1 MKSFTLKITVRVLT
15 AGCMLW
21 QLASC
26 VSTEQEANS
35 VSRNARTIYQ
45 PPVAGSR
52 TRVNSKTVLNTV
64 STAHVFSN
72 PKALDNFVLQLRG
85 PRVLTGQAH
94 FVVISSAGDTLRH
107 EVLPARALIGDR
119 ASSDPLATTVRD
131 REIAILQGMNNF
143 FADDHFSRPAVPAN
157 AEQPAEVDVKTWLAL
172 STDTTAVGFDYTGAG
187 GAERRMAYVRKL
199 GKTIVISQ

>member
-1 MKSFTLKITVRVLT
+1 MKTSTLKVIGRALVT
-15 AGCMLW
+15 GCMLL

-26 VSTEQEANS
+26 VSTEHEATS
-35 VSRNARTIYQ
+35 VSRDARTVYR
-45 PPVAGSR
+45 PPSAGSR

-72 PKALDNFVLQLRG
+72 PKALDNFILQLRG

-94 FVVISSAGDTLRH
+94 FIVISSTGDTLRH
-107 EVLPARALIGDR
+107 EVLPARALIGER
-119 ASSDPLATTVRD
+119 ASRDPLATTVRD
-131 REIAILQGMNNF
+131 REIAILLGMNNF
-143 FADDHFSRPAVPAN
+143 FADDRFTHPAVPAN

-172 STDTTAVGFDYTGAG
+172 SSDTTAVGFDYIGAG